1 MFTPGDY
8 LQRAAELEILA
19 ADAPDCALHAGYQK
33 LAQAFRD
40 LANATSVS
48 QMQPNAEVVR
58 HAVRMVAQP
67 IPEAFWIYLSDAGLI
82 PRGAPL
88 PR

>member
-1 MFTPGDY
+1 MRSHQRWGDGFIRRGAAMFTPGDY

-40 LANATSVS
+40 LANAASVA
-48 QMQPNAEVVR
+48 QMQPNAEAVR
-58 HAVRMVAQP
+58 HAVRMVGSLPGAQ
-67 IPEAFWIYLSDAGLI
+67 
-82 PRGAPL
+82 
-88 PR
+88 